1 MANSLAFD
9 ILAREKVGKGITSAR
24 MKISDGM
31 KSIEEKTGASGGMIG
46 MGLGA
51 GLATGL
57 GTGFAQ
63 YLDVSSSATKLENQL
78 GVGPA
83 KAAAMSKVSANLFT
97 KSWGDSMDTVNNA
110 VSTVYRNIGNTSA
123 AQGGLE
129 GVTKKAIALSQT
141 FDQDVGGVTSA
152 VGTMMKTGLVKNA
165 NEAFDVLTRGFQTGA
180 NKADDLLD
188 TMTEYPPQFTMVG
201 LNAAEAMGLMSQ
213 GLDAGARDTDF
224 LADAIKELVNT
235 SAGEMSK
242 LSSDGKVEL
251 TALGKAYKAVGLDGS
266 KAQKDIAKGGPAA
279 KAAFSKILDGLREI
293 KDPLK
298 RNNAAF
304 QIFGTK
310 SEDLRD
316 TLYALD
322 MSSASKELGNVGNAA
337 DTMAKK
343 IEQSPAMA
351 LESFKRKA
359 LMTLTDLSGGLVMF
373 GTGHKTAL
381 LGFVAVVGGL
391 AAAIFTVNA
400 AVRVVNASIAAWNTV
415 TAVAT
420 VLQKGWNLA
429 MKSNPIGLII
439 TALFLL
445 GTVLVILWQRNE
457 TFRNIVTAA
466 WNGIRVAVGS
476 VIGWIGSFFT
486 STWNKLGR
494 SMTSLRDAGSSAW
507 RFLRSVASSSING
520 IMSKVNGLKN
530 SSKSLWNFISG
541 PLSSVWDKVR
551 SNAISAFNKIISFI
565 DSATRRI
572 SDAWN
577 STVGRIHL
585 PGGVASMLSIPGLA
599 NGGTIVN
606 PGVTLVGERG
616 PELLM
621 LPTGASVTPL
631 TGASRSASGGQGIGG
646 SVTLVIK
653 GDDSDTGR
661 FIAGLLRKTVRTEYR
676 GNVQM
681 ALGR

>member
-1 MANSLAFD
+1 
-9 ILAREKVGKGITSAR
+9 
-24 MKISDGM
+24 
-31 KSIEEKTGASGGMIG
+31 
-46 MGLGA
+46 
-51 GLATGL
+51 
-57 GTGFAQ
+57 
-63 YLDVSSSATKLENQL
+63 
-78 GVGPA
+78 
-83 KAAAMSKVSANLFT
+83 
-97 KSWGDSMDTVNNA
+97 
-110 VSTVYRNIGNTSA
+110 
-123 AQGGLE
+123 
-129 GVTKKAIALSQT
+129 
-141 FDQDVGGVTSA
+141 
-152 VGTMMKTGLVKNA
+152 
-165 NEAFDVLTRGFQTGA
+165 
-180 NKADDLLD
+180 
-188 TMTEYPPQFTMVG
+188 
-201 LNAAEAMGLMSQ
+201 MGLMSQ

-251 TALGKAYKAVGLDGS
+251 TALGKAYKSVGLDGS

-359 LMTLTDLSGGLVMF
+359 LMVLTDLSGGLVMF

-381 LGFVAVVGGL
+381 LGFVAVVGSL
-391 AAAIFTVNA
+391 AAVIFTVNA

-429 MKSNPIGLII
+429 MKANPIGMII

-520 IMSKVNGLKN
+520 IMSKVNSLTS
-530 SSKSLWNFISG
+530 SSKRLQNFVSG
-541 PLSSVWDKVR
+541 SLSSVWDKVR
-551 SNAISAFNKIISFI
+551 SSAISAFNKIINFI

-577 STVGRIHL
+577 NTVGRIHL
-585 PGGVASMLSIPGLA
+585 PGGVASALSIPGLA
-599 NGGTIVN
+599 GGGTITN

-653 GDDSDTGR
+653 GDDSDTGH